1 MIHRDNIE
9 NFPIVYNKNG
19 FIIKKSE
26 RNNYITEFE
35 IENKNLY
42 MEKLLHL
49 SLIDIL
55 YSVNKDVVDIYKLK
69 VVETNDNYGEA
80 NVFVIFKHL
89 FADIGIPQYHSFL
102 NIKIKKTLDESFI
115 TFYIKSNTNYEN
127 INEYID
133 DDEIYKQ
140 TKQLKVKNVTCYC
153 KLITPH
159 KIKVENHIYLNN
171 QKLVVVDFIE
181 KICFQLLY
189 KMFIRSKVFI
199 EMMYK

>member
-140 TKQLKVKNVTCYC
+140 TEQLKVKNVTCYC

>member
-19 FIIKKSE
+19 FIIKKSK

-140 TKQLKVKNVTCYC
+140 TEQLKVKNVTCYC

>member
-26 RNNYITEFE
+26 KNNYITEFE

-89 FADIGIPQYHSFL
+89 FADIGIPISF
-102 NIKIKKTLDESFI
+102 F
-115 TFYIKSNTNYEN
+115 F
-127 INEYID
+127 
-133 DDEIYKQ
+133 
-140 TKQLKVKNVTCYC
+140 
-153 KLITPH
+153 
-159 KIKVENHIYLNN
+159 
-171 QKLVVVDFIE
+171 
-181 KICFQLLY
+181 
-189 KMFIRSKVFI
+189 
-199 EMMYK
+199 

>member
-26 RNNYITEFE
+26 KNNYITEFE

-140 TKQLKVKNVTCYC
+140 TEQLKVKNVTCYC

-171 QKLVVVDFIE
+171 KKLVVVDFIE

>member
-9 NFPIVYNKNG
+9 NFSIVYNKNG

-102 NIKIKKTLDESFI
+102 NIKIKKTLDESLI

-140 TKQLKVKNVTCYC
+140 TEQLKVKNVTCYC
-153 KLITPH
+153 KLKTPH

-181 KICFQLLY
+181 KMCFQLLY

>member
-1 MIHRDNIE
+1 MSFLNIYLR
-9 NFPIVYNKNG
+9 ISVY
-19 FIIKKSE
+19 
-26 RNNYITEFE
+26 
-35 IENKNLY
+35 
-42 MEKLLHL
+42 
-49 SLIDIL
+49 
-55 YSVNKDVVDIYKLK
+55 
-69 VVETNDNYGEA
+69 
-80 NVFVIFKHL
+80 
-89 FADIGIPQYHSFL
+89 QYHSFFEYK
-102 NIKIKKTLDESFI
+102 NQKTLDESFI

-140 TKQLKVKNVTCYC
+140 TEQLKVKNVTCYC

-171 QKLVVVDFIE
+171 KKLVVVDFIE

>member
-1 MIHRDNIE
+1 LT
-9 NFPIVYNKNG
+9 
-19 FIIKKSE
+19 S
-26 RNNYITEFE
+26 
-35 IENKNLY
+35 L
-42 MEKLLHL
+42 LLHL

-140 TKQLKVKNVTCYC
+140 TEQLKVKNVTCYC

-171 QKLVVVDFIE
+171 KKLVVVDFIE

>member
-102 NIKIKKTLDESFI
+102 NIKIKKTLDESLI

-140 TKQLKVKNVTCYC
+140 TEQLKVKNVTCYC